1 MSRGRL
7 LLLLGAWLVLFYMD
21 LPLLVVVPTSV
32 SAAPYIQFPPAG
44 LSPRWYGAFGADPSW
59 TGAMDNSLLIA
70 AGTALVAT
78 VVGTLAALGLQR
90 VGRGRGQWLLAFL
103 LCPLIVPHMNLAIGL
118 YPVMA
123 RLQLVGT
130 PLAVVLGH
138 AVVATPLVVLIVV
151 ATLQRLDPA
160 LGRAAAS
167 LGANAWQRFR
177 LITLPLIL
185 PGVLG
190 GAAFAFAASFDELE
204 IALFLSGATAR
215 TLPLQLWQQI
225 QFELTPVVAVA
236 SVVTAAI
243 FLGGLALIQGARWL
257 ATRRITVEGAGGG

>member
-1 MSRGRL
+1 VSRGRL

-21 LPLLVVVPTSV
+21 LPLLVVVPASI

-59 TGAMDNSLLIA
+59 SGAVDNSVLIA
-70 AGTALVAT
+70 ACTALVAT
-78 VVGTLAALGLQR
+78 TVGTLAALGLQG

-118 YPVMA
+118 YPIMA

-138 AVVATPLVVLIVV
+138 AVIATPLVVLIVV
-151 ATLQRLDPA
+151 ATLQRLDPT

-177 LITLPLIL
+177 LVTLPLIL

-204 IALFLSGATAR
+204 IALFLSGTTAR

-243 FLGGLALIQGARWL
+243 FLIGLALVQGARWL
-257 ATRRITVEGAGGG
+257 VARRMAMGGAKGG